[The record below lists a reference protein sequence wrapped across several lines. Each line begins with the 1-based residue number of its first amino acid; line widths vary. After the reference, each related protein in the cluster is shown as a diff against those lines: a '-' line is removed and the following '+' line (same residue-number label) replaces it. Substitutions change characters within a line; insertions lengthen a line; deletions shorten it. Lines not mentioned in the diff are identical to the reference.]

1 MGAPFVVEA
10 FGRKRKKA
18 EVDRT
23 DCKNI
28 WEGVVLHRVLTVISE
43 QLLQKAL

>member
-23 DCKNI
+23 DCKNN
-28 WEGVVLHRVLTVISE
+28 WEGVVLHRVLTVISK